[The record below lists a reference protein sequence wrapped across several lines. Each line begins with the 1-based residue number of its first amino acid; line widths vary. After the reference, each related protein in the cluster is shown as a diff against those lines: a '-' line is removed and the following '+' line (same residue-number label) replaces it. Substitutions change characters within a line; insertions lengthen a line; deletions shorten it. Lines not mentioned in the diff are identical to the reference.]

1 MSTAYNDDVDLQI
14 WSRDASFNRMELIEQ
29 WSEFHVD
36 LKWGDMSTWTLS
48 MPTDAFMDAFHIAN
62 LANTTLVNFGI
73 KSYRNQEIFPLIA
86 GPITDAAR
94 TWNGSDDTIVL
105 TGSSDA
111 YWLTTRIIGPSW
123 VSWPSG
129 WWYDSAGGSAG
140 YDVSQGFT
148 NTRAESIM
156 RGFLYQNLTPEGCSI
171 AGHPIPAFWSGS
183 DQATG
188 SLITYQA
195 RLETAWTMCKNII
208 QANTGGSGY
217 AGDADL
223 SVNVVNPYDSDSVIN
238 GHAYRL
244 FFSVDRIDDMT
255 STAVFGTDFGTIK
268 NFTYT
273 ERRPEAN
280 SVMCGGPDVD
290 PTTHNDS
297 SEPGFRYYNHHA
309 DATSAA
315 RYGLVEEFLEASIS
329 APAQGAA
336 YNLTDLGNAIYAK
349 AVAELKLK
357 AYNASVE
364 IQLSPDDMVSCGNM
378 YETNGEFWLGCKVTA
393 KLNQQTI
400 TDVIREIKFDFTQD
414 QGEIITPT
422 VCDAY
427 KFYYT
432 KPMPFAHE
440 NRWSLN
446 DITRNWR

>member
-1 MSTAYNDDVDLQI
+1 MTTAYNDDVDLQI
-14 WSRDASFNRMELIEQ
+14 WSRDSSFNRLELIEL

-36 LKWGDMSTWTLS
+36 LKWGDMSTWSLS

-73 KSYRNQEIFPLIA
+73 KVYRNQEMFPLIA

-94 TWNGSDDTIVL
+94 TWNGSDDIIVL
-105 TGSSDA
+105 TGMEDS
-111 YWLTTRIIGPSW
+111 YWLTTRIIGPSSY
-123 VSWPSG
+123 SWPMG
-129 WWYDSAGGSAG
+129 WWYDSASGAAG
-140 YDVSQGFT
+140 YDISQGYD
-148 NTRAESIM
+148 NTRAETLM
-156 RGFLYQNLTPEGCSI
+156 RGLLYWNLTAEGESHV

-183 DQATG
+183 DGGAG
-188 SLITYQA
+188 SLVTYYA
-195 RLETAWTMCKNII
+195 RLETAWTMCKNVI
-208 QANTGGSGY
+208 QANTGG
-217 AGDADL
+217 ALTGDTDL
-223 SVNVVNPYDSDSVIN
+223 SVSVVNPYDSDSVIN

-255 STAVFGTDFGTIK
+255 STAIFGTDFGTIK

-273 ERRPEAN
+273 EHRPEAN

-290 PTTHNDS
+290 PTTHMDS
-297 SEPGFRYYNHHA
+297 SEVGYRYYSHHA
-309 DATSAA
+309 DSASA
-315 RYGLVEEFLEASIS
+315 SRYGFVEEFLDAAVTPPS
-329 APAQGAA
+329 AGAA
-336 YNLTDLGNAIYAK
+336 YNLTDLENAIYVK
-349 AVAELKLK
+349 ACAELKQK
-357 AYNASVE
+357 AYNASAE
-364 IQLSPDDMVSCGNM
+364 IQLSPDDMVSCGNQ

-400 TDVIREIKFDFTQD
+400 TDVIREITFDFTQD
-414 QGEIITPT
+414 QGEIVTPT
-422 VCDAY
+422 VCDAR